1 MLLKNFLLVGLGGMV
16 GSMLR
21 YACYLLIPAG
31 SFPLATFTV
40 NIVGSFAIGLL
51 LGFAGRTADQHN
63 LQLLL
68 ATGLCGGFTTFSAFS
83 ADGIRLAS
91 EGKTGLLIVYA
102 CASVVLGMLATYGG
116 YKLVAA

>member
-31 SFPLATFTV
+31 AFPFATFTV

-51 LGFAGRTADQHN
+51 LGAAGRPEQQSM
-63 LQLLL
+63 QLLL
-68 ATGLCGGFTTFSAFS
+68 ATGVCGGFTTFSAFS
-83 ADGIRLAS
+83 ADGVRLAG
-91 EGKTGLLIVYA
+91 EGKMGLLILYA
-102 CASVVLGMLATYGG
+102 CASVVIGMLATYGG
-116 YKLVAA
+116 YKLVAP